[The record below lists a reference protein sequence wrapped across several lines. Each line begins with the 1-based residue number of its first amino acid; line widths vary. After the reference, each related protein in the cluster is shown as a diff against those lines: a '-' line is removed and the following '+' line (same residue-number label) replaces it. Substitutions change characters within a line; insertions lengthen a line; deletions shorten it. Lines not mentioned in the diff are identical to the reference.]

1 MTIDSRMNDLNDDV
15 GITLLERARVLHFA
29 RGRCGNCS
37 RSIARDSVVLL
48 VRRKLP
54 VSFDGT
60 LGPENLWAIC
70 EECVAQGEWFRR
82 VTPNRIRKIRRNR
95 SVHVRLGET
104 LKVFR
109 GEPVPGSILKFIAEE
124 DAWTKR
130 VRELRYLGWEIAA
143 CWPKVGAT
151 RVSPFYRLVRSQPWP
166 DDPTGYIRRYERDR
180 AERNRARKRRPR

>member
-60 LGPENLWAIC
+60 LLGLRTCGRFAKNAS
-70 EECVAQGEWFRR
+70 
-82 VTPNRIRKIRRNR
+82 RKVNG
-95 SVHVRLGET
+95 LG
-104 LKVFR
+104 V
-109 GEPVPGSILKFIAEE
+109 
-124 DAWTKR
+124 
-130 VRELRYLGWEIAA
+130 
-143 CWPKVGAT
+143 
-151 RVSPFYRLVRSQPWP
+151 
-166 DDPTGYIRRYERDR
+166 
-180 AERNRARKRRPR
+180 